1 MKKNIYK
8 HGILENMV
16 TNKKDQKLFWKLLDK
31 IQNSSDDIIKNNISG
46 HKWEK
51 HFKSVLQ
58 CKTNI
63 LKYPPDSEEAGPL
76 DYDISRE
83 EMLKASF
90 ILKCNKAT
98 GYDSL
103 SNEMIK
109 SLLET
114 NPGILLKLFNCIL
127 NKKPIINK

>member
-63 LKYPPDSEEAGPL
+63 LKQPPDSEEAGPL

-83 EMLKASF
+83 EGVNYLARYCEQLNVNAPNSLQM
-90 ILKCNKAT
+90 KCS
-98 GYDSL
+98 Y
-103 SNEMIK
+103 
-109 SLLET
+109 
-114 NPGILLKLFNCIL
+114 
-127 NKKPIINK
+127 